1 MRKTRARAAH
11 VGQFSNV
18 GGYTGRASRTIV
30 EDYSQRR
37 PHWAAFRLAA
47 LPLRWAERMVSEW
60 RRHAQALADKGST
73 HGAADMWL
81 QRRLSELEA
90 GQRAGIKPSMGD
102 SDLCALARQEARDH
116 ADLQATIEGQYRQRW
131 AHMPAEM
138 LARCI
143 AWKKRQTARVAMAG
157 RGLLDMWP
165 DGPTMTEAGRLARL
179 RDEGFWRRVFRRV
192 HSRTV
197 ERCAIALGLV
207 HAKADSYLSAES
219 RRLYEQRQR
228 ANAAMLAAT
237 LAINDNGDEM
247 TLAEV
252 AQRSVANPAIRRG
265 ELMTRVAGFE
275 LCADKLGH
283 VKRWAVL
290 TCPSRMHK
298 YSTIRD
304 KSGRVIGVKENR
316 NYDGTTPRQA
326 QEYLAGQWRK
336 LCAHWAREG
345 LAVYGF
351 RTTEPHADATPHWN
365 LLMFFPPMTARVE
378 MKRVCKIPTDAVTVF
393 DKGLRAYFLENDNP
407 NEPGAEDHR
416 IKVKAIDPE
425 KGSAA
430 AYIAKYISKGIDGH
444 RLEFDMYDNPIVE
457 AAPAVVA
464 WARVWGVR
472 QFQQIG
478 GAPVTVW
485 RELRRLHPEQVQD
498 ETRTADKLAQALAA
512 VNLQLIEP
520 GEKKAVAWHRYTMTQ
535 GGPTCKRAGL
545 RVKLLRQDRDACNR
559 YGEPAGP
566 RVVGVAGI
574 GSVPVPVPAHLIARG
589 KPVAGGFRRP
599 CMTAI
604 ESERAEW
611 IVTSGGGVDD
621 AIRAHCAR
629 LESLIQRMKEED
641 ERHTARRLE
650 LIQQRNAAEMRLR
663 EALAPWTRV
672 NNCTA
677 TPTLDTLDRRH
688 LHTGPATFGPIKVHR
703 PKVGRFFNWT
713 SKAGGPSTKGKTDES
728 LGNS

>member
-1 MRKTRARAAH
+1 M
-11 VGQFSNV
+11 S
-18 GGYTGRASRTIV
+18 IP
-30 EDYSQRR
+30 DR
-37 PHWAAFRLAA
+37 PFWAGARLAA
-47 LPLRWAERMVSEW
+47 FPDRWADRMVAQW
-60 RRHAQALADKGST
+60 RKHARESKHG
-73 HGAADMWL
+73 HGAADRWL
-81 QRRLSELEA
+81 LRRLAELEA
-90 GQRAGIKPSMGD
+90 GQRAGIRPAMSD
-102 SDLCALARQEARDH
+102 FDLCNLARQEARDFSDLH
-116 ADLQATIEGQYRQRW
+116 AATEGTYRERW
-131 AHMPAEM
+131 AHMPADY

-143 AWKKRQTARVAMAG
+143 AEKKRQVSRAAMAG
-157 RGLLDMWP
+157 RGLLDQWP
-165 DGPTMTEAGRLARL
+165 DGPTMTDAGRLARL
-179 RDEGFWRRVFRRV
+179 RDESFWRRVFRRA
-192 HSRTV
+192 HARTV

-207 HAKADSYLSAES
+207 RDGGDCYVSAES
-219 RRLYEQRQR
+219 RRLYEQRLK

-237 LAINDNGDEM
+237 IAVNDQGQET
-247 TLAEV
+247 TLAAV
-252 AQRSVANPAIRRG
+252 AEKSVANPTIRRG
-265 ELMTRVAGFE
+265 ELMTRVSGFE
-275 LCADKLGH
+275 LCADRLGH

-298 YSTIRD
+298 YTRT
-304 KSGRVIGVKENR
+304 KSGGVIENPR
-316 NYDGTTPRQA
+316 YDGTTPRQA
-326 QEYLAGQWRK
+326 QTYLAGQWRK

-351 RTTEPHADATPHWN
+351 RTTEPHADGTPHWN
-365 LLMFFPPMTARVE
+365 LLLFFAPLTDRVE
-378 MKRVCKIPTDAVTVF
+378 GKRFCKIPTDAVEVF
-393 DKGLRAYFLENDNP
+393 DAGLRAYFLQNDSP
-407 NEPGAEDHR
+407 DEPGARKHR
-416 IKVKAIDPE
+416 VKVEAIDPE

-444 RLEFDMYDNPIVE
+444 RLEFDLYGNPIAE

-478 GAPVTVW
+478 GPPVTVW

-650 LIQQRNAAEMRLR
+650 LIQQRTEAEMRLR

-728 LGNS
+728 VGNS